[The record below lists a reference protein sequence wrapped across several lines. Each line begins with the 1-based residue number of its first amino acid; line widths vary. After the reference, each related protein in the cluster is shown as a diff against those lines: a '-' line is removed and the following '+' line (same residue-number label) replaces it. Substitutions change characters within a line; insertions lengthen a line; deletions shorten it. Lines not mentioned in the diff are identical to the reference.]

1 MSNSGSC
8 TTLLLRDRCGYGV
21 LFYRV
26 LWKDL
31 EQEATQFQGRGYN
44 LVPFFDSHTDM
55 IHTLPFVVDYNM
67 TMNRLNQ
74 MENPT
79 QQPETSASYCTEI
92 DLAENFR
99 YDCSYFKQ
107 GMGR

>member
-1 MSNSGSC
+1 
-8 TTLLLRDRCGYGV
+8 
-21 LFYRV
+21 
-26 LWKDL
+26 
-31 EQEATQFQGRGYN
+31 
-44 LVPFFDSHTDM
+44 M

-79 QQPETSASYCTEI
+79 QQPESSASYCTEI

-99 YDCSYFKQ
+99 YDCSYFK
-107 GMGR
+107 